1 MKSRNREF
9 LLLAAF
15 FVGGYFWLFSEKEDL
30 LQKEKSFQ
38 FFSTIATNEL
48 IKQYPAP
55 PDHLA
60 LQSAVVINLQT
71 DYTYLEVQPKK
82 AWPLASL
89 TKILTAI
96 VAFEHL
102 PSSEE
107 RDLLVK
113 QMMVV
118 SSNEAAEKL
127 ASLYGKEEFLSLMR
141 RKTLK
146 LQMKNTS
153 IDDVSGLSPNNQSTI
168 NDLVRLAHYTLQ
180 KHPKIFQLSRE
191 TNVVIDDKIIES
203 NNDFVGRKDFLGGK
217 TGYTN
222 EASGNLLSL
231 FEYHGQPIL
240 IIVLGTESKAARFYQ
255 TNILFEWISKFYN

>member
-82 AWPLASL
+82 AWPLAFIGGARSFG
-89 TKILTAI
+89 KANDGCVVKRSGGEACISVWKRGIPFIDA
-96 VAFEHL
+96 
-102 PSSEE
+102 EE
-107 RDLLVK
+107 
-113 QMMVV
+113 
-118 SSNEAAEKL
+118 N
-127 ASLYGKEEFLSLMR
+127 F
-141 RKTLK
+141 
-146 LQMKNTS
+146 
-153 IDDVSGLSPNNQSTI
+153 
-168 NDLVRLAHYTLQ
+168 
-180 KHPKIFQLSRE
+180 
-191 TNVVIDDKIIES
+191 
-203 NNDFVGRKDFLGGK
+203 
-217 TGYTN
+217 
-222 EASGNLLSL
+222 EASDEEH
-231 FEYHGQPIL
+231 EY
-240 IIVLGTESKAARFYQ
+240 
-255 TNILFEWISKFYN
+255 

>member
-1 MKSRNREF
+1 
-9 LLLAAF
+9 
-15 FVGGYFWLFSEKEDL
+15 
-30 LQKEKSFQ
+30 
-38 FFSTIATNEL
+38 
-48 IKQYPAP
+48 
-55 PDHLA
+55 
-60 LQSAVVINLQT
+60 
-71 DYTYLEVQPKK
+71 
-82 AWPLASL
+82 
-89 TKILTAI
+89 
-96 VAFEHL
+96 
-102 PSSEE
+102 
-107 RDLLVK
+107 
-113 QMMVV
+113 
-118 SSNEAAEKL
+118 
-127 ASLYGKEEFLSLMR
+127 
-141 RKTLK
+141 
-146 LQMKNTS
+146 MKNTS